1 MKFSRRT
8 KNILLNGLSV
18 LALNL
23 VLFQREWGE
32 VLFGVIIFII
42 GALIY
47 PYLITF
53 MSNDKQDNRYK

>member
-8 KNILLNGLSV
+8 KNILLNGLGV
-18 LALNL
+18 LAGNL
-23 VLFQREWGE
+23 VFFQRDWGP
-32 VLFGVIIFII
+32 VLFGVIFFIV
-42 GALIY
+42 GALIF